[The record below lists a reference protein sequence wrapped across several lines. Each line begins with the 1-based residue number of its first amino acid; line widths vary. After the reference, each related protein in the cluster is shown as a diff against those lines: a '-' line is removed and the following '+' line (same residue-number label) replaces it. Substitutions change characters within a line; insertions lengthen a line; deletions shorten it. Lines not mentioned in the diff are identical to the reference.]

1 MCTSISISCEETMF
15 KCLFTLAFS
24 VLTFSN
30 WKSTSRHI
38 LQATS
43 RRHLHQILWIS
54 KSIHIE
60 LENATYHAAMQEH
73 CCSPPLLPACNQH
86 HQYELSGVWSLESGG
101 WWQHSLPPPLG
112 SPAACCSP
120 VCQTQYNKTS
130 YPQQRPYLTLVLW
143 RDTGTTTDTI
153 LGFILSIRIRY
164 LIYILFI
171 VYVIFVV
178 TISWQCWS
186 VYCKMPEEGWINPK
200 YCLSCQIIG
209 EDKIDF
215 NHYLASV

>member
-86 HQYELSGVWSLESGG
+86 HQYELSGVWWMVDGG
-101 WWQHSLPPPLG
+101 NTRFLHPSAVLLLAAHQFVRLNITRPVIRSSNHIWPLYCDVTQAPP
-112 SPAACCSP
+112 
-120 VCQTQYNKTS
+120 QTQ
-130 YPQQRPYLTLVLW
+130 
-143 RDTGTTTDTI
+143 
-153 LGFILSIRIRY
+153 F
-164 LIYILFI
+164 
-171 VYVIFVV
+171 
-178 TISWQCWS
+178 
-186 VYCKMPEEGWINPK
+186 
-200 YCLSCQIIG
+200 
-209 EDKIDF
+209 
-215 NHYLASV
+215 